1 MSPYV
6 AMAADPDGAVLVGDV
21 LGLLDDRGAHGAG
34 VLDAAVD
41 VGHLQG
47 DVDDAVAVRAVVVEQ
62 GAVRG
67 DPALDD
73 EAAGAAPEHERLV
86 VAVAGLGAAVGDQLH
101 PVGGLVVV
109 RGLGGVADH
118 EHQRVPPGHREGV
131 LALVVRHQ
139 ADELLEL
146 VEVEVGVAL
155 FGGQGDRVG
164 HGCTVD
170 HRASTGQPCADSGWS
185 RCAICCTYPPHW
197 AGHFAHDDRRP
208 GRPAARPCSPSSR
221 RSACWAP
228 RGRSGWPAA
237 RCRPG
242 STGWSSAG

>member
-1 MSPYV
+1 MRPSSTLPTTWSSAWNIRLGAPV
-6 AMAADPDGAVLVGDV
+6 ALDEAGGALDVAGQVDAGVAGAVDEGVTGVAVRRDGADPHGAVLVGDV

-34 VLDAAVD
+34 VLDAPVD

-47 DVDDAVAVRAVVVEQ
+47 DVDDAVTVLPVVVEQ
-62 GAVRG
+62 GALRR

-86 VAVAGLGAAVGDQLH
+86 VAVAGLRAAVADQLH

-109 RGLGGVADH
+109 RGLGGVADD

-170 HRASTGQPCADSGWS
+170 HA
-185 RCAICCTYPPHW
+185 PPLGNH
-197 AGHFAHDDRRP
+197 HR
-208 GRPAARPCSPSSR
+208 
-221 RSACWAP
+221 
-228 RGRSGWPAA
+228 
-237 RCRPG
+237 
-242 STGWSSAG
+242 